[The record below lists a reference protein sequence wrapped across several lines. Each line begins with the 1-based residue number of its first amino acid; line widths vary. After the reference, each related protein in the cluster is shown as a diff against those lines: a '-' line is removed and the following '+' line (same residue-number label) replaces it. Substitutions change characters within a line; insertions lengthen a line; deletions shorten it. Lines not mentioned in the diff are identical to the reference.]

1 MANEEK
7 TTIENLRKDLENEH
21 RFTSVWRGYNKKEVK
36 NITTI
41 LSIYDKNI
49 TKTATHNQ
57 IYAAKEKIT

>member
-1 MANEEK
+1 MKLIYEIIYS
-7 TTIENLRKDLENEH
+7 TIL
-21 RFTSVWRGYNKKEVK
+21 YNKKEVK

-57 IYAAKEKIT
+57 ICAAKEKIT

>member
-1 MANEEK
+1 M
-7 TTIENLRKDLENEH
+7 
-21 RFTSVWRGYNKKEVK
+21 NKKEVK

-57 IYAAKEKIT
+57 ICAAKEKIT

>member
-1 MANEEK
+1 MIYS
-7 TTIENLRKDLENEH
+7 TIL
-21 RFTSVWRGYNKKEVK
+21 YNKKEVK

-57 IYAAKEKIT
+57 ICAAKEKLLNYNIINFIFNINFLND